1 MQQEHTCADLTPS
14 AFAAVAAPAAQHRH
28 GSSGQSLVELV
39 MIVPVLLLIV
49 LVAIDFG
56 RIYLGFINLQQ
67 MARVAGGYAAD
78 NASAWKMPQN
88 AAKLADYQDLV
99 ANDAAAI
106 NCELPKVAGKIH
118 VPDPAFPAGFDMG
131 DPAEIVI
138 PCNFDILTP
147 IISQIL
153 GGKLP
158 ITATN
163 TYPVRE
169 GVVATI
175 PGGGGPILLA
185 PVADFVGTP
194 QSGYGLTTASP
205 YGPLDVTFTDLSKNG
220 PTSWQWNFGDGNGD
234 VFTQGPAHRALRVRQ
249 GAWRGV
255 QVRGLARGR
264 QLGRLRYRDEDRL
277 HHGRPCRPTRA
288 RSPSSRSRPRSGV
301 EPLNVQFAFVDKQTP
316 AVTYSKYEWDFDGS
330 GTWVTGRADRQPH
343 LPDARRVQRQPAGHR
358 GRHRRHGHPDE
369 ERLRHRRQEALHG
382 PRLREQEEE
391 RRAGDLEHGRLLDH
405 GQLPARA
412 AEGQPDYKI
421 QHQSIVGGVID
432 PQPNGCASTIT
443 VGP

>member
-1 MQQEHTCADLTPS
+1 
-14 AFAAVAAPAAQHRH
+14 
-28 GSSGQSLVELV
+28 

-78 NASAWKMPQN
+78 NASAWKTPQN

-185 PVADFVGTP
+185 PIADFVGTP
-194 QSGYGLTTASP
+194 QTGYGFTTASP

-234 VFTQGPAHRALRVRQ
+234 VFSKGPHTVHYECDKAP
-249 GAWRGV
+249 GEECKF
-255 QVRGLARGR
+255 QVSLEIG
-264 QLGRLRYRDEDRL
+264 
-277 HHGRPCRPTRA
+277 
-288 RSPSSRSRPRSGV
+288 SSGGFDTETKTDYITVTVPPDTGPIAEFTVTPRSGV
-301 EPLNVQFAFVDKQTP
+301 QPLNVQFAFVDKQVPT
-316 AVTYSKYEWDFDGS
+316 VTYSKYEWDFDGS
-330 GTWVTGRADRQPH
+330 GTWVTAGQTVNHTYPTPGAYNVSLRVTEAGTGDTDIQTKNVFVIVDKK
-343 LPDARRVQRQPAGHR
+343 LCTVPDFANKKKSDAQGIWN
-358 GRHRRHGHPDE
+358 
-369 ERLRHRRQEALHG
+369 
-382 PRLREQEEE
+382 
-391 RRAGDLEHGRLLDH
+391 
-405 GQLPARA
+405 GQGFSTTVNFLPAPPKGNA
-412 AEGQPDYKI
+412 DYKI
-421 QHQSIVGGVID
+421 QTQSIVGGLID